1 MTEKEYNLSVDL
13 FADRLY
19 RFIVKNLKHEEDAKD
34 IVQNT
39 FEILWTRRREVIF
52 EKARAYLFTVG
63 YRNMID
69 HLRKSR
75 RMSLVDDF
83 AEDAGGG
90 QQEPRDLK
98 AVLLQALDRLSGV
111 QRSLVLLKDYEG
123 YSYAEIAQIT
133 DLSESQVKV
142 YLHRA
147 RLKMR
152 AYLVKK
158 ENVL

>member
-83 AEDAGGG
+83 AEDTGGG

-152 AYLVKK
+152 AYLVRK